1 MVLFPVSWCHV
12 SDDDDQNSWH
22 PPGERPP
29 GVEKVKAVSFPD
41 TASISVPGRFIIY
54 TWGGN
59 VSLCLVIQ
67 DKKGCC
73 SNKWNMDMMGSR
85 MECLVWRPLEP
96 QKSLYLVM
104 WSLEIYSISSRSV
117 PSTSP
122 TQTAMKVDSEAPCL
136 GMWGQCCDS
145 VIIVSPAG
153 VTFSSP
159 ELASPRLLG
168 FLPVL
173 VRERLDQGLGRKFYK
188 IVSFVVTV
196 SGSVFLPSRV
206 FQSILWRYKLPQ
218 YICSPRVHCFYLRHF
233 KTSFRLAPSC
243 PEVLQSC
250 LPVCCHPWY
259 ATRVIH
265 HWSDWVAV
273 HFQSLNQKIKAH
285 KISDFKFKLESKY
298 FASIIRGNKPVSFIW
313 RSSDSEYWITKSITE
328 T

>member
-1 MVLFPVSWCHV
+1 MKYGYDGIKDGMLSMKTI
-12 SDDDDQNSWH
+12 
-22 PPGERPP
+22 GTT
-29 GVEKVKAVSFPD
+29 K
-41 TASISVPGRFIIY
+41 ISVFGHVVI
-54 TWGGN
+54 GN
-59 VSLCLVIQ
+59 LQHQLS
-67 DKKGCC
+67 KC
-73 SNKWNMDMMGSR
+73 SNISFSNCNESWLWS
-85 MECLVWRPLEP
+85 
-96 QKSLYLVM
+96 SL
-104 WSLEIYSISSRSV
+104 S
-117 PSTSP
+117 
-122 TQTAMKVDSEAPCL
+122 

-159 ELASPRLLG
+159 ELARPRLLG

-173 VRERLDQGLGRKFYK
+173 VSERLDPGLGRKFYK
-188 IVSFVVTV
+188 IVSFVLTV

-243 PEVLQSC
+243 PEVLQAC

-273 HFQSLNQKIKAH
+273 HFQSLNHRDKGTQ
-285 KISDFKFKLESKY
+285 D
-298 FASIIRGNKPVSFIW
+298 IRL
-313 RSSDSEYWITKSITE
+313 
-328 T
+328 